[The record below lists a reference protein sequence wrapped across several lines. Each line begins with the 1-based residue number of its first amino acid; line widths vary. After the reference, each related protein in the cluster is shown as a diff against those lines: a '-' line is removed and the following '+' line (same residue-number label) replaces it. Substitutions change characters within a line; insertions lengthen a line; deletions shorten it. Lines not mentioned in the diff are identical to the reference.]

1 MKRLKELTKKQ
12 KVVIGSLLSA
22 ILLIAIIAVLLIV
35 ANKGKVEAQLEP
47 IEVDLTLEYKEEL
60 EEQYTFE
67 IGPESEIIVNV
78 EDIVPEIDTTLI
90 GRTNH
95 EVKTEDLD
103 LKLTVT
109 IEDTRELILD
119 GETEFTVEFGSS
131 KEDFEEM
138 VIETF
143 TPDEIEAGDELE
155 FELEYPENLI

>member
-12 KVVIGSLLSA
+12 KVVIGSLISA

-47 IEVDLTLEYKEEL
+47 IEVDLTLEYKEEP

-78 EDIVPEIDTTLI
+78 EDIVPQIDTALI

-103 LKLTVT
+103 LKLTDARIYLGQPKHRNFLV
-109 IEDTRELILD
+109 
-119 GETEFTVEFGSS
+119 
-131 KEDFEEM
+131 
-138 VIETF
+138 
-143 TPDEIEAGDELE
+143 
-155 FELEYPENLI
+155 

>member
-12 KVVIGSLLSA
+12 KVVIGSLISA

-35 ANKGKVEAQLEP
+35 TNKGKVEAQLEP

-90 GRTNH
+90 GKTNH

-119 GETEFTVEFGSS
+119 GETEFC
-131 KEDFEEM
+131 
-138 VIETF
+138 
-143 TPDEIEAGDELE
+143 
-155 FELEYPENLI
+155 